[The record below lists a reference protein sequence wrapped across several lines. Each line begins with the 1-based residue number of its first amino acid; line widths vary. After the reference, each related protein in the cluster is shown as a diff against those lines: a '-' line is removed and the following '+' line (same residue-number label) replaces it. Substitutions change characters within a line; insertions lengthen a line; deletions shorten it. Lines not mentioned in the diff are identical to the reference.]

1 MPLLLK
7 YTPMYLLSLEQCDWT
22 LFDPLTDKFGECEA
36 PSFQK
41 LRFSLSALA
50 LPWTGPPPGNKD
62 IDAGSQDYKQDD
74 EKEMGG

>member
-1 MPLLLK
+1 MSKFSEIQPNTACWQLAPVIEIHSNVLVE
-7 YTPMYLLSLEQCDWT
+7 LEQYDWT

-50 LPWTGPPPGNKD
+50 LP
-62 IDAGSQDYKQDD
+62 
-74 EKEMGG
+74 